1 MDGWVWGSWR
11 YGWNAFSWRAG
22 WHMQVTSE
30 VGRIYKSSQHTHT
43 ETDIQHFQL
52 QVFVI
57 TTMLGSIGLGR
68 VARLGMI
75 EILNNADNAGASFL
89 KLPLPPDRVWKNLD
103 LCWSRCPLCLTRLQ
117 MCQMNI
123 DERTLE
129 KDGKGTFCKLLTAAQ
144 LPEFRRAI
152 LTYGIVVFPFWDNF
166 SDVCF
171 PSSLLLRF
179 SASLNLCLSMLFLLL
194 KPKYTALNHPRKLK
208 QP

>member
-103 LCWSRCPLCLTRLQ
+103 LCWSRVPLCLTRLQ

-179 SASLNLCLSMLFLLL
+179 FASLNLCLSMLF
-194 KPKYTALNHPRKLK
+194 AS
-208 QP
+208 QA

>member
-11 YGWNAFSWRAG
+11 YGWNAFSWRTG

-30 VGRIYKSSQHTHT
+30 VGRIYKSSQHTQRHRDWHY
-43 ETDIQHFQL
+43 DIQHFQL

-117 MCQMNI
+117 MCQMNEPWKRNVLQI
-123 DERTLE
+123 LNMELS
-129 KDGKGTFCKLLTAAQ
+129 L
-144 LPEFRRAI
+144 FRFEI
-152 LTYGIVVFPFWDNF
+152 IFWM
-166 SDVCF
+166 SV
-171 PSSLLLRF
+171 SLLLCF
-179 SASLNLCLSMLFLLL
+179 SAFLLL
-194 KPKYTALNHPRKLK
+194 WTFAFLYFLCFFCFSSLNTRP
-208 QP
+208 